1 MARYIPRVLIIT
13 YYWPP
18 SSGSGVQRWMY
29 FAKYLSDYGVTPV
42 ILTVDPKKA
51 SYQRLDDSFSEFVK
65 DVEAHHTSTIEPLKL
80 YSLLTSGSTTKGIPQ
95 GGAGSGGGFFKK
107 VSRYIRGN
115 VFIPDAR
122 LGWKRFAVKKAKQII
137 AEQKID
143 LIITTGP
150 PHSTHLIGRVLKRK
164 FNIPWMADFRDPWT
178 EIYYN
183 AEMLQSEKSK
193 KKDRTLELSVLQEAD
208 HILTIGP
215 SMKELLAQKAD
226 HLSEKISYIYN
237 GYDQDKMN
245 SVEEDKSQS
254 YFILTFVGSLNDK
267 MPHQAMSKALNQFI
281 TTQPD
286 AKIKLRIAGNISE
299 KFLDALSPQLD
310 VDNIGYIS
318 HHEALRLMK
327 SAHMLFTC
335 LPIQDDSKIMISGKV
350 MEYLATGNPILCI
363 GDTESD
369 AASLLAR
376 SGNSATYLPNNESSI
391 TQFLADNYALWEQGN
406 SLKSEQLD
414 IEQYSRKST
423 AKELAEVVRGLVGK

>member
-1 MARYIPRVLIIT
+1 MAQYIPRVLIIS

-29 FAKYLSDYGVTPV
+29 FAKYLSDYGIQPV
-42 ILTVDPKKA
+42 VLTVNPKKA
-51 SYQRLDDSFSEFVK
+51 SYQRLDKSFEEFVSE
-65 DVEAHHTSTIEPLKL
+65 VEAHHTTTIEPLKL

-122 LGWKRFAVKKAKQII
+122 LGWKRFAVKKAKQLI
-137 AEQKID
+137 AQQKID

-164 FNIPWMADFRDPWT
+164 YNISWLADFRDPWT

-183 AEMLQSEKSK
+183 EEMLQSEKSK
-193 KKDRTLELSVLQEAD
+193 QKDRALELSVLQEAD

-215 SMKELLAQKAD
+215 SMKALLAKKEAG
-226 HLSEKISYIYN
+226 LSDKISYIYN
-237 GYDQDKMN
+237 GYDQDKMA
-245 SVEEDKSQS
+245 SFQEDKSKS
-254 YFILTFVGSLNDK
+254 HFVLTFVGSLNDK
-267 MPHQAMSKALNQFI
+267 MPHHSISKALNQFI
-281 TTQPD
+281 TDQPD

-299 KFLDALSPQLD
+299 QFISSLPQQLEL
-310 VDNIGYIS
+310 DNIGYVS
-318 HHEALRLMK
+318 HTEALRLMK

-335 LPIQDDSKIMISGKV
+335 LPIQADSKIMISGKV

-369 AASLLAR
+369 AASLLEQ
-376 SGNSATYLPNNESSI
+376 SGNSAT
-391 TQFLADNYALWEQGN
+391 FLADEHPAISAFLQDQYNKWAQGQG
-406 SLKSEQLD
+406 LKSDSLD
-414 IEQYSRKST
+414 IEQYSRKRT
-423 AKELAEVVRGLVGK
+423 AGQLAKLLRGIVGK